1 MTKNNIEENEMEKQ
15 LTPLLTTYYP
25 LANKDTKLLYSPL
38 SLNRQQQ
45 Q

>member
-1 MTKNNIEENEMEKQ
+1 MTKNNIEENEMEKP

-38 SLNRQQQ
+38 HRQQQ
-45 Q
+45 